1 MKTRFIILSAI
12 TLSVLLNSCK
22 KNETDSGTP
31 YYRFNEDDKSKLLFS
46 YDVGEVLVYKNQDN
60 EEISF
65 KVVSY
70 VKGKAS
76 ARSGTFWGSST
87 ETFFYYDRQDV
98 VMQYA
103 EGDEGTN
110 CEIKL
115 QRYPVGSNYN
125 LQHPVEG
132 TPTFLGY
139 IQFPLWNKYRDTI
152 SLNNSID
159 INFNSPTTSMTINGN
174 TYSKVIT
181 VQSGSMEI
189 LEPNS
194 TLPRRPK
201 NVNTMYYDLNAGII
215 GFDDLNGKMWR
226 LQ

>member
-1 MKTRFIILSAI
+1 MSLKM
-12 TLSVLLNSCK
+12 
-22 KNETDSGTP
+22 
-31 YYRFNEDDKSKLLFS
+31 
-46 YDVGEVLVYKNQDN
+46 VGDVLVYKNQDN

-65 KVVSY
+65 KAVSY

-76 ARSGTFWGSST
+76 AGSGTFWGNYT
-87 ETFFYYDRQDV
+87 ENLFYYDQQDA

-103 EGDEGTN
+103 EGNVWTN

-115 QRYPVGSNYN
+115 QRYSVGSNYN
-125 LQHPVEG
+125 LQHPIVG

-139 IQFPLWNKYRDTI
+139 IQFPLWNKYRDTL

-159 INFNSPTTSMTINGN
+159 IDFNSPATSRTINGK

-181 VQSGSMEI
+181 LQSGSTVI

-201 NVNTMYYDLNAGII
+201 NVNTIYYDQQAGII
-215 GFDDLNGKMWR
+215 GFDNLDGKIWS